1 MAKDYPSHPVIIK
14 AKEIAE
20 AIQRSEA
27 FGEKNMVKLKSLIIE
42 CNQIIVEASKIN
54 YGAVCKPKSC
64 CG

>member
-1 MAKDYPSHPVIIK
+1 VAKEYPNRTVIIK
-14 AKEIAE
+14 AKELAE
-20 AIQRSEA
+20 AIQQSEA